1 MNKRAN
7 RVSTA
12 LIIIGSLMIAACA
25 ALVWWNYH
33 QSSKAKRSA
42 DKLQTQVENAIAQQ
56 ENASSLHPD
65 SSEAP
70 AIEAVKKHMPV
81 VEVDGN
87 DCIGYLTV
95 PAVDL
100 KMPVFNTFT
109 YYKLNI
115 APCRYYGSLET
126 DDLVIAGHNFNSG
139 FEKLKQLKKK
149 DTVLFTNMNG
159 ETYSYRV
166 EDTEMLKPEQV
177 TDMVQSSYDLSLY
190 TCNYSGSERF
200 TVRCRITD

>member
-159 ETYSYRV
+159 ESYSYRV

>member
-1 MNKRAN
+1 M
-7 RVSTA
+7 STA

>member
-42 DKLQTQVENAIAQQ
+42 DKLQTQVENAIAQH

-70 AIEAVKKHMPV
+70 AIEAVRKHMPV

-95 PAVDL
+95 PAADL
-100 KMPVFNTFT
+100 KMPVFNTFSND
-109 YYKLNI
+109 KLNI

>member
-42 DKLQTQVENAIAQQ
+42 DKLQTQVENAIAQH

-70 AIEAVKKHMPV
+70 AIEAVRKHMPV

-95 PAVDL
+95 PAADL

>member
-42 DKLQTQVENAIAQQ
+42 DKLQTQVEKAIAQQ

-177 TDMVQSSYDLSLY
+177 TDMVESSYDLSLY

>member
-70 AIEAVKKHMPV
+70 AIEAVKKQMPV

-95 PAVDL
+95 PAADL
-100 KMPVFNTFT
+100 KMPVFNTFS
-109 YYKLNI
+109 YDKLNI

>member
-1 MNKRAN
+1 
-7 RVSTA
+7 
-12 LIIIGSLMIAACA
+12 
-25 ALVWWNYH
+25 
-33 QSSKAKRSA
+33 
-42 DKLQTQVENAIAQQ
+42 
-56 ENASSLHPD
+56 
-65 SSEAP
+65 
-70 AIEAVKKHMPV
+70 
-81 VEVDGN
+81 
-87 DCIGYLTV
+87 
-95 PAVDL
+95 
-100 KMPVFNTFT
+100 VFNTFT